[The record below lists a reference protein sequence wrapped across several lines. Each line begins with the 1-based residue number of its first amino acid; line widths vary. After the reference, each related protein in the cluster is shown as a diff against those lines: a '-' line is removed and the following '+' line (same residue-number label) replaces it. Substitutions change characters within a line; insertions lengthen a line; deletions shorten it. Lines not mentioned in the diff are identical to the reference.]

1 MELEKF
7 EQLSKKVDALL
18 ARVEDLSRTKTE
30 HERLLEEYEEE
41 TKNLK
46 TTIAAMEQE
55 RSQVRAKVDELLERI
70 GKQLTE

>member
-7 EQLSKKVDALL
+7 EELSRKIDVLL
-18 ARVEDLSRTKTE
+18 ARIENLSRTKTE

-46 TTIAAMEQE
+46 GIIAAMEQE
-55 RSQVRAKVDELLERI
+55 RSQVNTRMDDLLERI
-70 GKQLTE
+70 GRQLTE